1 MAAFLANIGV
11 NAAHTAR
18 SPLAADGSFTVLP
31 IPETTAARPPM
42 RTLADADLADLA
54 ELAPPS
60 WRSRTRAVHLDP
72 DFRSD
77 PPTYGD
83 NCRTAGRA
91 FNLRRAQPLDVIWF
105 IARLHDGCSGAMQLV
120 GKLTIEA
127 IAQDITTDPGPG
139 WWDRNAHVLR
149 GRATNAWNSFWL
161 FKGIRHESGW
171 LPYALPLTRATLE
184 ALLGPKQWP
193 AHASEQQVIA
203 WHTRAIRR
211 IA

>member
-1 MAAFLANIGV
+1 VAAFLANIGV
-11 NAAHTAR
+11 NAGHAAR
-18 SPLAADGSFTVLP
+18 SPLHADGSFTVLP
-31 IPETTAARPPM
+31 IPEAVAAGPPM

-54 ELAPPS
+54 ALAPAS

-91 FNLRRAQPLDVIWF
+91 FNLRRAQPGDVIWF
-105 IARLHDGCSGAMQLV
+105 AARLHDGRTAAVHLV

-127 IAQDITTDPGPG
+127 IAQDITSDPGQG
-139 WWDRNAHVLR
+139 WWDTNAHVLR
-149 GRATNAWNSFWL
+149 GRATDVWNSFWV
-161 FKGIRHESGW
+161 FRGARSESGW
-171 LPYALPLTRATLE
+171 LSRAIPLSRATLE

-193 AHASEQQVIA
+193 PHATEQQVIA